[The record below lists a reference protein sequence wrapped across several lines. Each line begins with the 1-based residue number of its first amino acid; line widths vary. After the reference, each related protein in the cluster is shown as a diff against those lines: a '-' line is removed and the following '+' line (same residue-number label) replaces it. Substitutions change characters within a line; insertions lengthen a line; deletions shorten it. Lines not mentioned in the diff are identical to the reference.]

1 MANNVEII
9 INAIDNASR
18 KINDVNRALDNLG
31 GGGRKVTAIIAGVS
45 GSIAALAPAVAGI
58 GAMASMFASASAGAV
73 AFGAVAVSS
82 IGGVIEASEKVAKI
96 EEKIKQ
102 ADSAKERIKYQKELQ
117 QVMAGL
123 SKAERQALADLM
135 EFKSWWGSFTQSLQ
149 APVLK
154 VFGQGLYFIRNV
166 MEGLKPAIATTGNV
180 LANFLEKVNASF
192 KTEQVKSFFDYINSS
207 VGQNL
212 TAILTTAGN
221 LFVGFMEILKAF
233 SPLSQSFAQGM
244 VNMSASFRKWAEG
257 LSQSQGFQNFVNYV
271 KANTPVLLSLIGN
284 LFKFIGQLVVALA
297 PLGSVVLRLASSFV
311 QWATTSGL
319 VQTALNLIRAT
330 GQFLL
335 QHLGALKVVL
345 ASVLAGFIAFKGVM
359 AVVSVINAVKNAFNM
374 LKTVFTTVRT
384 AFTLLRVAMLA
395 NPFGL
400 VVAAILALIAVGVLL
415 YKNWDTIKMYA
426 QQLWSKI
433 QQVWQGIKTTIS
445 TVIANIVTAVS
456 NWASNMVDR
465 FNNMMSQASQAVSN
479 GIRKI
484 VQFFADLP
492 ANILKVIAY
501 MAGFLV
507 GAFIGV
513 MVALGNA
520 AKNGVVAIVNF
531 FKQLPSKVMS
541 FISSLASKAV
551 SKFKQF
557 MNNAK
562 STVKSGIDNIVSFF
576 KSLPSKVLS
585 FISSLASNLVSR
597 FKSMMSNA
605 RGAVS
610 SGINN
615 IVSFFR
621 SLPSK
626 VLGTI
631 SSLASSLVSKFR
643 SMMSSA
649 RSAVSSGIRGIV
661 SAIKGMASSF
671 LSAGKGLLD
680 AFVQGVKNGIARAK
694 SAVSSGLSAIRRLL
708 PFSPA
713 KEGPLSDL
721 DKSGE
726 SFFPTWYEG
735 VLKKVPTVTRAI
747 SGAMEELNGELNNSY
762 GTVGLDYFG
771 RAGRTVIVIRHEH
784 YGEVEVRGDSSRET
798 IRFVGRNVEQTA
810 SADILR
816 DLRQAIRRR

>member
-1 MANNVEII
+1 MANSVEII

-18 KINDVNRALDNLG
+18 KIDEVNRALDRLG
-31 GGGRKVTAIIAGVS
+31 NGGRKVTTVLAGVS
-45 GSIAALAPAVAGI
+45 GSIAGFAPAVAGI
-58 GAMASMFASASAGAV
+58 GAMASMFASAGAGAM

-82 IGGVIEASEKVAKI
+82 IGGVVKASEEVAKI

-123 SKAERQALADLM
+123 SQAERQALTDLM

-149 APVLK
+149 TPVFK
-154 VFGQGLYFIRNV
+154 VFGQGLDFIRNL
-166 MEGLKPAIATTGNV
+166 MEALKPAIATTGNV
-180 LANFLEKVNASF
+180 LASFLEKVNASF

-257 LSQSQGFQNFVNYV
+257 LSQSQGFQQFVSYV

-284 LFKFIGQLVVALA
+284 LFRFIGQLVVALA
-297 PLGSVVLRLASSFV
+297 PLGSVVLQLASSFV
-311 QWATTSGL
+311 QWTTTSGL

-345 ASVLAGFIAFKGVM
+345 ASVLAGFMAFKGVV
-359 AVVSVINAVKNAFNM
+359 AVVSIINAVKNAFNT
-374 LKTVFTTVRT
+374 LKTVFTAVRT

-400 VVAAILALIAVGVLL
+400 VMAAILALIAVGVLL
-415 YKNWDTIKMYA
+415 YQNWDKIKQYA
-426 QQLWSKI
+426 QQLWTRL
-433 QQVWQGIKTTIS
+433 QQVWNNIKTA
-445 TVIANIVTAVS
+445 VVTAVT
-456 NWASNMVDR
+456 NMAT
-465 FNNMMSQASQAVSN
+465 QAVAKFKSFMENAKSAVSN
-479 GIRKI
+479 GI
-484 VQFFADLP
+484 
-492 ANILKVIAY
+492 
-501 MAGFLV
+501 
-507 GAFIGV
+507 
-513 MVALGNA
+513 NA
-520 AKNGVVAIVNF
+520 VVNF
-531 FKQLPSKVMS
+531 FRQLPSKVMS
-541 FISSLASKAV
+541 FISNLASQAV

-557 MNNAK
+557 MSNAK
-562 STVKSGIDNIVSFF
+562 SAVNSGINNIVSFF
-576 KSLPSKVLS
+576 RSLPSKVIS

-605 RGAVS
+605 RSAVS

-615 IVSFFR
+615 VVSFFR

-631 SSLASSLVSKFR
+631 SSLASSLVSRFR

-649 RSAVSSGIRGIV
+649 RSAVSSGIHGIV

-735 VLKKVPTVTRAI
+735 ALKKVPTMTRAI
-747 SGAMEELNGELNNSY
+747 SGAMEKLNGELNNSY

-798 IRFVGRNVEQTA
+798 IRFVGQNVEQTA

>member
-1 MANNVEII
+1 LANSVEII

-18 KINDVNRALDNLG
+18 KIDEVNRALDRLG
-31 GGGRKVTAIIAGVS
+31 NSGGKVTAVLAGVS
-45 GSIAALAPAVAGI
+45 GSIAGFAPAVAGI
-58 GAMASMFASASAGAV
+58 GAMASMFASAGAGAM

-82 IGGVIEASEKVAKI
+82 IGGVVEASEEVAKI

-123 SKAERQALADLM
+123 SQAERQALADLR
-135 EFKSWWGSFTQSLQ
+135 EFQSWWGSFTQSLQ
-149 APVLK
+149 TPVLK
-154 VFGQGLYFIRNV
+154 VFGQGLDFIRNV

-180 LANFLEKVNASF
+180 LASFLEKVNASF

-257 LSQSQGFQNFVNYV
+257 LSQSQGFQQFVNYV
-271 KANTPVLLSLIGN
+271 KTNTPVLLSLIGN
-284 LFKFIGQLVVALA
+284 LFRFIGQLVVALA
-297 PLGSVVLRLASSFV
+297 PLGSVVLQLASSFV

-345 ASVLAGFIAFKGVM
+345 ASVLAGFMAFKGVM
-359 AVVSVINAVKNAFNM
+359 AVVSIINAVKNAFNT
-374 LKTVFTTVRT
+374 LKTVFTAVRT

-400 VVAAILALIAVGVLL
+400 VMAAILALIAVGVLL
-415 YKNWDTIKMYA
+415 YKNWDKIKQYA
-426 QQLWSKI
+426 QQLWTRL
-433 QQVWQGIKTTIS
+433 QQVWNNIKTAVVT
-445 TVIANIVTAVS
+445 TVTNMATQAVAKFKS
-456 NWASNMVDR
+456 FMTNARNT
-465 FNNMMSQASQAVSN
+465 VSN
-479 GIRKI
+479 GI
-484 VQFFADLP
+484 
-492 ANILKVIAY
+492 
-501 MAGFLV
+501 
-507 GAFIGV
+507 
-513 MVALGNA
+513 NA
-520 AKNGVVAIVNF
+520 VVNF
-531 FKQLPSKVMS
+531 FRQLPSKVMS
-541 FISSLASKAV
+541 FISNLASKAV

-562 STVKSGIDNIVSFF
+562 SAVNSGINNIVSFF

-605 RGAVS
+605 RSAVS

-615 IVSFFR
+615 VVSFFR

-626 VLGTI
+626 VLGVI
-631 SSLASSLVSKFR
+631 SSLASSLVSRFR

-649 RSAVSSGIRGIV
+649 RSAVSNGISGIV
-661 SAIKGMASSF
+661 SAIKGYVGKF
-671 LSAGKGLLD
+671 LSAGKGLID
-680 AFVQGVKNGIARAK
+680 AFTNGIRSAIGKAK
-694 SAVSSGLSAIRRLL
+694 SVVSSGLSAIRKLL

-735 VLKKVPTVTRAI
+735 VLKKVPTMTRAI
-747 SGAMEELNGELNNSY
+747 SGAMAKLNNELNKGY

-771 RAGRTVIVIRHEH
+771 RAGRNIIIVRHEH

-798 IRFVGRNVEQTA
+798 VGFVGQNIEQTVG
-810 SADILR
+810 ADVFR